1 MIYTYD
7 IIIYDI
13 YDNLYDISYISYYML
28 RPDSQPL
35 TRFEAGRPAS
45 KRVSVS
51 SFKAGRRHGAY
62 TRAYTST

>member
-1 MIYTYD
+1 
-7 IIIYDI
+7 
-13 YDNLYDISYISYYML
+13 ML

-51 SFKAGRRHGAY
+51 SFKAGRCRVMAR

>member
-1 MIYTYD
+1 MVKLLFYHKIVTKGS
-7 IIIYDI
+7 ITLKFAG
-13 YDNLYDISYISYYML
+13 NLHTSFYSVYML

-51 SFKAGRRHGAY
+51 SFKAGQI
-62 TRAYTST
+62 